1 MFSKCPT
8 QEEKTESGLFL
19 DHDAESTD
27 KRNSNTAQQGRCN
40 QGRCNEIGCNFVIY
54 HIVNFCQDCCG
65 IDGPQDDTEAV
76 VRKKYLLG
84 SIEAV
89 FGLNFCYW
97 FQVIIHNKFCN
108 FLFKC
113 GCTWNWDGGW
123 KDCNVHNVEGPR
135 CPWCCARSNVSWTT
149 DYMLTAFM
157 IITYFYLLSKRKT
170 FIGHPLFRLIAPIL
184 VYFAVGTLVGA
195 CFLVGGYPYFVF

>member
-1 MFSKCPT
+1 MFSKCLT
-8 QEEKTESGLFL
+8 QEEKTERGLFL

-27 KRNSNTAQQGRCN
+27 KRYSNTAQQGRCN
-40 QGRCNEIGCNFVIY
+40 QVRCNETGCSFVIN
-54 HIVNFCQDCCG
+54 HIANFCQDCCG
-65 IDGPQDDTEAV
+65 IDGPQDDTVAV

-84 SIEAV
+84 FIEAV

-123 KDCNVHNVEGPR
+123 KDCNVHNAEGPR

-195 CFLVGGYPYFVF
+195 CFLVGGYPYFIF